1 MLGETTRLL
10 CTRSFVSHRTRHLS
24 PVNVALFF
32 HVNFTS
38 MASSGSKKRA
48 ASPGQ
53 ESSEATK
60 EKRLRLPGLCEWIK
74 SEAAWNSWIS
84 HDKQSSPVLWIHG
97 PPGCGKTFL
106 AHHIANDLQETNDQP
121 ATVSYFCDAFTSPE
135 SIFRSILAQLA
146 REPKLGKGAQE
157 VIEESLKDVE
167 EEATVFKLWD
177 RFSSITRMEIRLN
190 LIFDGLDEASYQ
202 QDFNVPAR
210 LVEAISKTEGRMKL
224 LFSSRT
230 ESKIRNRFKDDA
242 EILIT
247 AGKVKD
253 DMQRFI
259 ESEVRRYENLTA
271 FQDEIVSK
279 VLEGSGGN
287 FLWAGMCI
295 KYLAL
300 TVKGDDL
307 TSLDDFSTSLDEAYA
322 RILEQNTRSLKTP
335 DLHLRDHILR
345 YVVAAIRPMG
355 LVEIANS
362 AAVATNSFI
371 PNIES
376 KAVEV
381 CGSLIKAQDGILK
394 ATHHSFQ
401 EFLLGEHAGLNKIEN
416 IGSEQVHAEIARA
429 CLAYLSHPAFGK
441 ISGSPLSIAE
451 AASSYPFLEYAT
463 LYWVHHISKA
473 DKSNLE
479 IQTLIKDFF
488 ASPNAFIWLDVFL
501 PAHLSRSVLPP
512 PPGRPANAARFF
524 YVFILKSRIV
534 DYFSEDAKADID
546 EQISSFI
553 RKSYEDALSNARSKD
568 GPESPPAVRRMMDL
582 AGVYGWLPGLR
593 AKATPLLEEALT
605 TSSKSDHKWH
615 VVAMDVQQALAD
627 DYKRGGRYQ
636 EAQEILE
643 KYIAVAEKLDPNGSR
658 MMIALD
664 SLGWVCMRL
673 SQLPEAAAYLER
685 ALAIIIKEHGSSS
698 PHTLRAKITLA
709 EVLAKLNRSAEAEV
723 LCTELISQVQE
734 HRENGTALP
743 KDSISQL
750 NTLAAVYMQQGKWE
764 DAIATYSAVVEDRK
778 RIFGEED
785 SMTLS
790 TIMLLAKA
798 MEGSGESESAKNLFE
813 DLLPRQKRILGE
825 GHPDVKESSE
835 RLAALTALLS

>member
-1 MLGETTRLL
+1 M
-10 CTRSFVSHRTRHLS
+10 
-24 PVNVALFF
+24 
-32 HVNFTS
+32 
-38 MASSGSKKRA
+38 
-48 ASPGQ
+48 
-53 ESSEATK
+53 TK
-60 EKRLRLPGLCEWIK
+60 EKRLRLPGQCEWIK
-74 SEAAWNSWIS
+74 SESAWNSWIS
-84 HDKQSSPVLWIHG
+84 HDKQPSPVLWIHG

-106 AHHIANDLQETNDQP
+106 AHHITNGLQETNDQP
-121 ATVSYFCDAFTSPE
+121 ATVSYFCDAYTSPE
-135 SIFRSILAQLA
+135 SVFRSILAQLA

-157 VIEESLKDVE
+157 VVEESLKGVE

-177 RFSSITRMEIRLN
+177 SFSSITRMEISIN
-190 LIFDGLDEASYQ
+190 FIFDGLDEVSYQ
-202 QDFNVPAR
+202 QDFDVPAR

-230 ESKIRNRFKDDA
+230 ESKIRNHFKDGT

-247 AGKVKD
+247 AGKVKE

-279 VLEGSGGN
+279 VLERSEGN
-287 FLWAGMCI
+287 FLWAGMRI

-307 TSLDDFSTSLDEAYA
+307 TSLDDFSTSLHEAYA
-322 RILEQNTRSLKTP
+322 RILEQNTRSLKPP

-345 YVVAAIRPMG
+345 YVIAAIRPMG
-355 LVEIANS
+355 LVEVANS

-376 KAVEV
+376 KAVGV
-381 CGSLIKAQDGILK
+381 CGSLIKTQDGILK
-394 ATHHSFQ
+394 AAHYSFQ
-401 EFLLGEHAGLNKIEN
+401 EFLLGEHAGLDKIRN
-416 IGSEQVHAEIARA
+416 IGSEQAHAEIARA
-429 CLAYLSHPAFGK
+429 CLTYLSHPAFGEF
-441 ISGSPLSIAE
+441 SRAPLSIAD

-473 DKSNLE
+473 EKSNLE
-479 IQTLIKDFF
+479 IHTLIKDFF
-488 ASPNAFIWLDVFL
+488 ASPNAFIWLDIFL

-512 PPGRPANAARFF
+512 PPGRTANCARFF

-534 DYFSEDAKADID
+534 NYFSEEAKADID
-546 EQISSFI
+546 EQISGFL

-582 AGVYGWLPGLR
+582 AEVYGWLPGLK
-593 AKATPLLEEALT
+593 AKATPLLEEALS
-605 TSSKSDHKWH
+605 TSSKSSDHKWD
-615 VVAMDVQQALAD
+615 VVTMDVQQALAD
-627 DYKRGGRYQ
+627 DYKRGGKYQ

-643 KYIAVAEKLDPNGSR
+643 NCIAAAEKLDPNGPR

-673 SQLPEAAAYLER
+673 NQFPEAAAYLER
-685 ALAIIIKEHGSSS
+685 ALVIMTKEHGSSS
-698 PHTLRAKITLA
+698 PHTLRSKMTLA
-709 EVLAKLNRSAEAEV
+709 EVLTKLNRSAEAEV
-723 LCTELISQVQE
+723 LCAELIAQVQE

-750 NTLAAVYMQQGKWE
+750 NTLAAVYVQQGKWE
-764 DAIATYSAVVEDRK
+764 DAIGTYGAVVEDRK
-778 RIFGEED
+778 RTFGEE
-785 SMTLS
+785 SPMTLWA
-790 TIMLLAKA
+790 TMQLGKA
-798 MEGSGESESAKNLFE
+798 MEGSGKSEPAKNLFE
-813 DLLPRQKRILGE
+813 DLVPRQKRILGE
-825 GHPDVKESSE
+825 GHPDVKESEE
-835 RLAALTALLS
+835 RLAGLTTLPS